1 MTISNCFEMLRK
13 SHQCA
18 LIPFITAG
26 DPDLETTAKALQILD
41 DNGADA
47 IELGVPYSDPLADGP
62 VIQAAATRALQ
73 KGTKLEHVLEIVAQE
88 SPNLQAPIILFTY
101 YNPILNRG

>member
-1 MTISNCFEMLRK
+1 MTISNCFETLRK

-62 VIQAAATRALQ
+62 VI
-73 KGTKLEHVLEIVAQE
+73 
-88 SPNLQAPIILFTY
+88 
-101 YNPILNRG
+101 

>member
-1 MTISNCFEMLRK
+1 MTISNCFETLRK

-26 DPDLETTAKALQILD
+26 DPDLETTAKALQVLD

-47 IELGVPYSDPLADGP
+47 IELGVPYSDPLADGQ
-62 VIQAAATRALQ
+62 VIQAAGYSCPAAGNAVRFGA
-73 KGTKLEHVLEIVAQE
+73 GNGSE
-88 SPNLQAPIILFTY
+88 S
-101 YNPILNRG
+101 